1 MSRNA
6 RSVEPLKITS
16 AKIDIAGL
24 QQTLF
29 VGVPRAGPAGKRQCQ
44 LKRLA

>member
-1 MSRNA
+1 L
-6 RSVEPLKITS
+6 VELLKITS

-24 QQTLF
+24 QHALF
-29 VGVPRAGPAGKRQCQ
+29 VVVPHPGPACERQCQ